1 MTRTV
6 SNCQYDIGVKGQ
18 GQNYSEFAMAGNTTS
33 PFILM
38 TSSFILMEGVHIW
51 HNDREPRRHI
61 FSRQGPYIVANSVLM
76 AGLMATNVSDSQ
88 YDFSV
93 EEQCQIY
100 LKFVWRV
107 FIFGTL
113 VAYDM

>member
-1 MTRTV
+1 M
-6 SNCQYDIGVKGQ
+6 YAPLL
-18 GQNYSEFAMAGNTTS
+18 FANHKDR
-33 PFILM
+33 F
-38 TSSFILMEGVHIW
+38 SSVGDHTYL
-51 HNDREPRRHI
+51 
-61 FSRQGPYIVANSVLM
+61 VANSVLM

-93 EEQCQIY
+93 EDQCQIY